1 MKFEK
6 HKKPTNKQLSRDMG
20 FLVKE
25 VMMVKDYIKD
35 VVSPTLQSTMAM
47 FESYLKFKGETPSFL
62 NGKTQYTN
70 SEMLEQLET
79 SEWIEEIQ

>member
-1 MKFEK
+1 MEDIKYVIINSSEVSSVDFSQVLEDSAD
-6 HKKPTNKQLSRDMG
+6 TLRYNNNKT
-20 FLVKE
+20 KT
-25 VMMVKDYIKD
+25 I
-35 VVSPTLQSTMAM
+35 
-47 FESYLKFKGETPSFL
+47 LKFKGETPFFL

>member
-1 MKFEK
+1 MEDIKYVIINSSEVSSVDFSQVLEDSAD
-6 HKKPTNKQLSRDMG
+6 TLRYNKN
-20 FLVKE
+20 KT
-25 VMMVKDYIKD
+25 KTII
-35 VVSPTLQSTMAM
+35 
-47 FESYLKFKGETPSFL
+47 KFKGETPSFL

>member
-1 MKFEK
+1 MEDIKYVIINSSEVSSVDFSQVLEDS
-6 HKKPTNKQLSRDMG
+6 TDTLRYNNNKT
-20 FLVKE
+20 KT
-25 VMMVKDYIKD
+25 II
-35 VVSPTLQSTMAM
+35 
-47 FESYLKFKGETPSFL
+47 KFKGETPSFL